1 MKEWIEVG
9 IKLAT
14 SYSKSVK
21 ANIAPLAPLCVL
33 GYFGLPQNLGQ
44 NKWNIWIT
52 PPPISLMP
60 KWGVFAT

>member
-21 ANIAPLAPLCVL
+21 PNIAPLAPLDYL
-33 GYFGLPQNLGQ
+33 KILDKINGTSGSPH
-44 NKWNIWIT
+44 
-52 PPPISLMP
+52 PP
-60 KWGVFAT
+60 FH